1 MSYLNGYSG
10 MIMALFLFLQIF
22 PSFGLWFWFSSGS
35 SGKTENTKQFG
46 ENSRISRDTV
56 AEFSIAPFTDRRG
69 MKKLEDARNKIAI
82 AAPNSC
88 WQRAYNSLFSG
99 CSKTLSDEES
109 RNRFAWHLT
118 DCFLQHA
125 GRNTLPYCDPK
136 SPVEKCLKVVDREAV
151 NVYLEYHLETNSIC
165 HQLQIEAFR
174 QQTERLVNELKTS
187 AEYAESKLENI
198 EEQGEQLLQSS
209 RKIDDSLR
217 MLDQRAQRVA
227 EVSKN
232 VENVVHDVFD
242 HTKEVYEQS
251 KGIASS
257 QMELSQGQAKMKE
270 SLEEGMS
277 MINEYYSNLGQEID
291 SLRNEAVE
299 IEKEINKVGGEMF
312 SKMDSLQSKAND
324 ISHMAES
331 SIGKQKQLLDGQSA
345 ALDGLSILTTFQ
357 SEALEES
364 RETLKQLSEF
374 GHKQQE
380 ELLQRQEQLLRAHD
394 NLVESSKTILSAQEA
409 FESKQASIFVAL
421 DKLFALHNAMLLE
434 SRVIK
439 AVLFYTFFVFVIQ
452 MFTSVK
458 QTQNVRPRVY
468 MGLFLTFLIEY
479 VILRWTTTN
488 IDRCGWLISLNRS
501 IFGLLSLIQI
511 IYAVCTY
518 RDYNR
523 LNHQILL
530 DMAEGMNALR
540 KEKMLSSCDS
550 DADSEL
556 DWSSWIDNELPE
568 DVDKLED
575 PDYVY
580 KEEVGENSIETS
592 FLTKRYNLRSRS

>member
-1 MSYLNGYSG
+1 MSYLNGYFG
-10 MIMALFLFLQIF
+10 MIMIMGLFLFLQIC
-22 PSFGLWFWFSSGS
+22 PSLGLWFWFSGS
-35 SGKTENTKQFG
+35 SSSGNAENKQQCG
-46 ENSRISRDTV
+46 ENSRTISRDSV
-56 AEFSIAPFTDRRG
+56 AEFSIEPFTNRRG
-69 MKKLEDARNKIAI
+69 MKKLDDARNKIAI

-99 CSKTLSDEES
+99 CSRTLSDEES

-136 SPVEKCLKVVDREAV
+136 SPVAECLKVVDREAV

-209 RKIDDSLR
+209 RKIDDSLCT
-217 MLDQRAQRVA
+217 LDQRAQRVA

-232 VENVVHDVFD
+232 VESVVQDVFD
-242 HTKEVYEQS
+242 HTKKVYEQS

-270 SLEEGMS
+270 SLEEGIS
-277 MINEYYSNLGQEID
+277 VINEYYSNLGQEID
-291 SLRNEAVE
+291 SLRNEAVQ
-299 IEKEINKVGGEMF
+299 IEKAIDKVGGEIF
-312 SKMDSLQSKAND
+312 SKMDSLQNKAND
-324 ISHMAES
+324 IGHMAES
-331 SIGKQKQLLDGQSA
+331 SINKQKQLLDGQSA

-357 SEALEES
+357 SESLKES

-380 ELLQRQEQLLRAHD
+380 ELLKRQDQLLRAHD

-409 FESKQASIFVAL
+409 FESKQARIFVAL

-439 AVLFYTFFVFVIQ
+439 AILVYTFFIFVIQ
-452 MFTSVK
+452 IFTSLK

-468 MGLFLTFLIEY
+468 MG
-479 VILRWTTTN
+479 
-488 IDRCGWLISLNRS
+488 
-501 IFGLLSLIQI
+501 
-511 IYAVCTY
+511 
-518 RDYNR
+518 
-523 LNHQILL
+523 
-530 DMAEGMNALR
+530 
-540 KEKMLSSCDS
+540 
-550 DADSEL
+550 
-556 DWSSWIDNELPE
+556 
-568 DVDKLED
+568 KL
-575 PDYVY
+575 
-580 KEEVGENSIETS
+580 
-592 FLTKRYNLRSRS
+592 